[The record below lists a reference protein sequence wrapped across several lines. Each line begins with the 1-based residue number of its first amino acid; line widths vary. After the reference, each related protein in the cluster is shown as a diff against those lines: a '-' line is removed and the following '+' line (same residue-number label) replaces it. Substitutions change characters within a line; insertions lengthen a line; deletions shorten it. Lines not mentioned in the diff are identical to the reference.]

1 MWYMLSY
8 TNLGGDYA
16 NHKDF
21 QDGLGD
27 EQLEY
32 QLIPAPGA
40 LTQPV

>member
-8 TNLGGDYA
+8 TNLEGDYA
-16 NHKDF
+16 NRKGF
-21 QDGLGD
+21 QGGLGD

-40 LTQPV
+40 FAKPV